1 MGITKDDV
9 AKQFGRQSKEYAT
22 SVGHAFGPDLPI
34 LLEMLKPNAKMRV
47 LDVATG
53 AGHTAAAV
61 APLVAHVVATD
72 LTSEMVA
79 ETLALFSKREITNGQ
94 AQVEDVEALSFADAS
109 FDAVTC
115 RIAPHHFIDINKAVS
130 EIARVLKPGGVFA
143 MEDSIAARA
152 RKLDQFINNVER
164 LRDPTHVRAYT
175 LAEWRRMLA
184 ANGMSVQRTRVY
196 HKTHDIADWIKRAGI
211 DEQAQEAVYAAF
223 AAAPKPVR
231 DHYKLKFDKDGR
243 ATFFTDDKVILRA
256 TKRRA

>member
-61 APLVAHVVATD
+61 APLVAQVVATD
-72 LTSEMVA
+72 LTAEMVA
-79 ETLALFSKREITNGQ
+79 ETLALFAKREIANGQ

-143 MEDSIAARA
+143 LEDSIAARA
-152 RKLDQFINNVER
+152 RKLDEFINNVER

-175 LAEWRRMLA
+175 LAEWRRMLS
-184 ANGMSVQRTRVY
+184 ANGLRIQRTRVY
-196 HKTHDIADWIKRAGI
+196 RKTHDIADWIMRAGI
-211 DEQAQEAVYAAF
+211 DEQAQESVYAAF

-231 DHYKLKFDKDGR
+231 DHYKLKFTDGR
-243 ATFFTDDKVILRA
+243 ATHFTDDKIILRA
-256 TKRRA
+256 TKRR